1 MSGIILVAVND
12 SPSAFKAADT
22 AVDYARR
29 LGERVHAVTVIDDG
43 ELGRHLGY
51 PDAGALA
58 RRREQAADAG
68 LRYVTAC
75 GAAAGVEVSVARRTG
90 RVAAEILAEAQEIG
104 ADLIVISRVEHRGH
118 ALPYMG
124 SHTLRVLEFA
134 DLPVLVVPTHP
145 SA

>member
-12 SPSAFKAADT
+12 SPSAFKAADA
-22 AVDYARR
+22 AVDCARR
-29 LGERVHAVTVIDDG
+29 LGGRVHAVTVIDNG

-51 PDAGALA
+51 ADPAALA
-58 RRREQAADAG
+58 VRREQAADAG
-68 LRYVTAC
+68 LRHVSAC

-118 ALPYMG
+118 AIPHVG
-124 SHTLRVLEFA
+124 GNTLRVLEFS
-134 DLPVLVVPTHP
+134 DVPVLVVPADP
-145 SA
+145 PA